1 MKKLM
6 VFGLLISFLL
16 SACAPQGSDT
26 PTVGGDG
33 LQITTKSLPV
43 WTAGISGDYNLEAT
57 GGTAPYTWKLAPNH
71 QMPNGF
77 TLSEE
82 GVIVGNPPANS
93 PMSIS
98 APFRVIITDSEGN
111 TAEASYSIT
120 IAENTDLTGTW
131 SGPYTLTG
139 HVSSG
144 GEESGPCTYVI
155 KGTYT
160 LEIIQDKESFS
171 GTVYDDGT
179 VISTGGSCPVLGSYS
194 LEGTV
199 EGTISG
205 SAVSGSIQLPDAPL
219 KFSGRVS
226 NGKIT
231 ATQTG
236 VQPWE
241 GGSTTYSGSFT
252 LEKQS

>member
-6 VFGLLISFLL
+6 VFGILISFLL

-26 PTVGGDG
+26 PTVGGGG

-77 TLSEE
+77 TLNEE

-120 IAENTDLTGTW
+120 IAENTALTGTW
-131 SGPYTLTG
+131 SGRFAANEHHPGFTLD
-139 HVSSG
+139 
-144 GEESGPCTYVI
+144 EITYPTCVYVT
-155 KGTYT
+155 KGMNTFELT
-160 LEIIQDKESFS
+160 QDHDTFS
-171 GTVYDDGT
+171 GTVNQDGET
-179 VISTGGSCPVLGSYS
+179 VSVQGGAECLTPGSW
-194 LEGTV
+194 T
-199 EGTISG
+199 
-205 SAVSGSIQLPDAPL
+205 D
-219 KFSGRVS
+219 
-226 NGKIT
+226 
-231 ATQTG
+231 
-236 VQPWE
+236 
-241 GGSTTYSGSFT
+241 
-252 LEKQS
+252 